1 MHGSS
6 TLLLRFSVKAGTLL
20 RRKPGLWES
29 LFITFGDQCVFLWQ
43 QAECW
48 DTWDPPCA
56 LHTAIILPAVL
67 TAVVMEA
74 EHTPWWGEVSNKPI
88 DWLGPIT
95 LCCELNWHRRPSW
108 WLYQKPSLQ
117 AEDIPFNT
125 TCVRRRGSV
134 CLGDF
139 IILSRIIQQ
148 FHVLKMKKG
157 NSRMIPVW
165 LGQAEVEST
174 VEINGFF
181 WVLTKLYLGVIS
193 LHSQWLKNPADNWNI
208 IQLSWQTCHLKP
220 RIWSPCV
227 ELYHLPPVLQQNR

>member
-1 MHGSS
+1 MRGSS

-20 RRKPGLWES
+20 RRKQGLWES

-88 DWLGPIT
+88 DWLSPIT

-117 AEDIPFNT
+117 AEDIPSNT
-125 TCVRRRGSV
+125 T
-134 CLGDF
+134 F
-139 IILSRIIQQ
+139 IILSTIIQQ
-148 FHVLKMKKG
+148 FHVLKMTKG
-157 NSRMIPVW
+157 NTRMSPVW
-165 LGQAEVEST
+165 LGQAEVF
-174 VEINGFF
+174 NPL
-181 WVLTKLYLGVIS
+181 WKLMVS
-193 LHSQWLKNPADNWNI
+193 FE
-208 IQLSWQTCHLKP
+208 C
-220 RIWSPCV
+220 
-227 ELYHLPPVLQQNR
+227 